1 MKERIGRVGA
11 RGTGNKPPKFA
22 VRARFAL
29 VMIALVILC
38 VSAVAQEMIAE
49 DWYKKGQELERKGSY
64 EEAVKAYDKAIELN
78 PKDIMV
84 WLSKGIILS
93 GLEQHNESIE
103 AYETAIEIDP

>member
-38 VSAVAQEMIAE
+38 VSAEAQENTAE
-49 DWYKKGQELERKGSY
+49 VWYKKG
-64 EEAVKAYDKAIELN
+64 
-78 PKDIMV
+78 
-84 WLSKGIILS
+84 
-93 GLEQHNESIE
+93 
-103 AYETAIEIDP
+103 